1 MKRKDIVVGWKGVL
15 TGKGTCCQARD
26 LISVPKS
33 TRWKELTPKSCFLT
47 TTTTPMGTA
56 AQPPTHMKLKQTN
69 KKYLCKGRGT
79 HI

>member
-33 TRWKELTPKSCFLT
+33 TRWKELTPQSCLM
-47 TTTTPMGTA
+47 TPPA
-56 AQPPTHMKLKQTN
+56 PTPSCNAFFKWLMCVCVCVCV
-69 KKYLCKGRGT
+69 CK
-79 HI
+79 I